1 MANPSKS
8 QLVGIATLVVTHL
21 IARGV
26 LYNKQA
32 TRELDEVQVTNMV
45 KERISQQ
52 IGNVVANAT
61 TATR

>member
-61 TATR
+61 TTTR